1 MSESLSLASTFGMN
15 FENIATAFAK
25 MTKAGTST
33 SEAGTAIARML
44 EELGDTGSN
53 VSQIL
58 KEKTGKSFTELAQ
71 EGNSLFD
78 VLTILQNHADA
89 TGVSM
94 TELWG
99 SSNAGRKFLCPN
111 I

>member
-1 MSESLSLASTFGMN
+1 MSESLSLASTFGMS
-15 FENIATAFAK
+15 FDNIATAFAK

-33 SEAGTAIARML
+33 SESGTAIARMM
-44 EELGDTGSN
+44 EELGDTSSE

-58 KEKTGKSFTELAQ
+58 KDKTGKSFTELAN

-78 VLTILQNHADA
+78 ILSILQEHADA

-99 SSNAGRKFLCPN
+99 SSNAGRLLCLN